1 MLQVRT
7 FMKLETL
14 ADSVEVGE
22 VDVGG
27 GLVRDQFD
35 AVLSFDALLRRFFG
49 ALLYRF
55 CLQIPLPF

>member
-1 MLQVRT
+1 
-7 FMKLETL
+7 MKLETL